1 MDSLEGSIA
10 VNQVFYA
17 KYALRRLS
25 SGEGGKYILNRGITR
40 EILLNKWESS
50 GTHLCILCLV
60 MNFAH
65 CEKFYCEKLL
75 FPE

>member
-10 VNQVFYA
+10 ANQIFYA

-25 SGEGGKYILNRGITR
+25 SQKKKLKNESDTEYYNI
-40 EILLNKWESS
+40 NKWESS

-60 MNFAH
+60 MNFALL
-65 CEKFYCEKLL
+65 CYCEMLL